1 MTFDIRQLDNLSY
14 DDAEPLLEDYIYDT
28 VEQFVN
34 SQEGRA
40 YLKTHPECGNWIA
53 TFIEMGYLY
62 GEMTPPTMTKGDAK
76 ELMESILPRKLT
88 LLDPSEADD
97 AIPELIAFWQF
108 LDQDYGFRSAKAIIK
123 YLRTLDTKFRDMMA
137 DPAKG
142 GIAKSFI
149 LQGQQ
154 AGFDMTTQDG
164 VSAFQEEYNRAIREG
179 AANPRMPSGLGMLDN
194 LMSSDEAPNGD
205 MPPEAMLN
213 GLLSAMSQL
222 GIGLDSFQEE
232 GMSPEEAI
240 ARLTN
245 ELEAELGDEEAD
257 ELELLPEEAIAIL
270 EAQSITD
277 TEPGTI
283 LKDFQTLLEFI
294 GEDGLQVSNKQ
305 NLIPLKSL
313 EDLNARLS
321 DPIQIDL
328 KRPIQKSYPPINGL
342 YLLLRATGIG
352 QIIGR
357 GKKKFLVLN
366 PTVLESW
373 NQLNPTERYFTLLE
387 AWLIRSHAEL
397 LGERLSGLNEGS
409 KSIQFWTR
417 IPDKGTTCKSFKE
430 QSFNYF
436 PELHNLALMKL
447 FGLLHVESGKPEPG
461 TGWRVKKIMRLPFGD
476 AVMQIVM
483 QAALQQGMMWES
495 EENPNI
501 PFGELQSSFKP
512 YFPEWEN
519 NLATSLHEF
528 RSGVYVFKVS
538 LNGIWRR
545 IAISADMNLAHLSRE
560 ILESVE
566 FDFDHLD
573 MFVYQ
578 NQIGRTV
585 EVSHPYAD
593 SMLST
598 NEVRVGDLPLEEGN
612 SMAYIFDFGDWW
624 EFDVQLEQIQTD
636 NSQVGYAEIIESHGD
651 APKQY
656 PDEDEWD
663 DDED

>member
-1 MTFDIRQLDNLSY
+1 MTFDIRRLDNLSY

-28 VEQFVN
+28 VEQFLN
-34 SQEGRA
+34 SPEGRA
-40 YLKTHPECGNWIA
+40 YLKTHPECGNWVA
-53 TFIEMGYLY
+53 TCIEMGYLY

-108 LDQDYGFRSAKAIIK
+108 LDREYGFRSAKAIIK

-154 AGFDMTTQDG
+154 AGFDMTTQEG
-164 VSAFQEEYNRAIREG
+164 VSAFQEEYNRAIHEG
-179 AANPRMPSGLGMLDN
+179 AANPSMPPGLDMLDN
-194 LMSSDEAPNGD
+194 LMSFAEAPNGD

-245 ELEAELGDEEAD
+245 ELEAELGDEDID
-257 ELELLPEEAIAIL
+257 ELALLPEEAIATL
-270 EAQSITD
+270 EAQSITE

-283 LKDFQTLLEFI
+283 LKDFQTLLEFV
-294 GEDGLQVSNKQ
+294 GDDGLQVSSKQ

-342 YLLLRATGIG
+342 YLLLRSTGIG
-352 QIIGR
+352 QIVGR

-373 NQLNPTERYFTLLE
+373 NQLNLTERYFTLLE

-397 LGERLSGLNEGS
+397 LGEGTTALNEGT

-417 IPDKGTTCKSFKE
+417 IPDKGKTYKSFKE
-430 QSFNYF
+430 QSFNYV

-447 FGLLHVESGKPEPG
+447 FGLLHIESGKPEPG

-483 QAALQQGMMWES
+483 QTTLQHGMVWES

-519 NLATSLHEF
+519 NLVVSGHEF
-528 RSGVYVFKVS
+528 RPGVYVFKVS

-545 IAISADMNLAHLSRE
+545 IAISADMNLAHLGGE
-560 ILESVE
+560 ILESVD
-566 FDFDHLD
+566 FDSDHLD

-593 SMLST
+593 GMLST
-598 NEVRVGDLPLEEGN
+598 NEVKVGDLPLEEGN
-612 SMAYIFDFGDWW
+612 SMTYIFDFGDWW
-624 EFDVQLEQIQTD
+624 EFDVQLEQIQAD
-636 NSQVGYAEIIESHGD
+636 NSRLGYAEIIESHGD